1 MSARG
6 SQRERLTIKRVT
18 SMIITSNSAQ
28 SIVEEISSI
37 IGRNINFMNE
47 DGVIV
52 ASTDAK
58 RIGTLHAGALKV
70 LETRDTLIVNKD
82 NQLEGAKEGINQP
95 IMLGDKIV
103 GVIGITG
110 AEDEVVK
117 YGHIIRKITEILVK
131 EEFIEKRTELE
142 NRTRESFVKEWIEGR
157 WSNDKLFVSR
167 AWLLGINVHLPRIAV
182 VLEYDQAAAT
192 EKIDFTREVQM
203 EKERSKLIQ
212 FIQQEISAD
221 QQDMIIPDGNSKF
234 IMLLTWQENT
244 PDSRNEK
251 TLTKIKYIINR
262 LKEKMDVQFR
272 VGAGTFVE
280 HFSEMHESYKHA
292 EKAISFQRKPHD
304 EDAIVFFEDL
314 RLELLVEELPEFMLS
329 EFMIKVLGFDHTE
342 EEHEFIE
349 TLTCFFACN
358 QSINETASKL
368 YIHKNTLQYR
378 LKKIKEATGYDP
390 RVLEDAVLLYLAIY
404 IYHFKKTSE
413 H

>member
-1 MSARG
+1 RG

-131 EEFIEKRTELE
+131 EEF
-142 NRTRESFVKEWIEGR
+142 
-157 WSNDKLFVSR
+157 
-167 AWLLGINVHLPRIAV
+167 
-182 VLEYDQAAAT
+182 
-192 EKIDFTREVQM
+192 
-203 EKERSKLIQ
+203 
-212 FIQQEISAD
+212 
-221 QQDMIIPDGNSKF
+221 
-234 IMLLTWQENT
+234 
-244 PDSRNEK
+244 
-251 TLTKIKYIINR
+251 
-262 LKEKMDVQFR
+262 
-272 VGAGTFVE
+272 
-280 HFSEMHESYKHA
+280 
-292 EKAISFQRKPHD
+292 
-304 EDAIVFFEDL
+304 
-314 RLELLVEELPEFMLS
+314 
-329 EFMIKVLGFDHTE
+329 
-342 EEHEFIE
+342 
-349 TLTCFFACN
+349 
-358 QSINETASKL
+358 
-368 YIHKNTLQYR
+368 
-378 LKKIKEATGYDP
+378 
-390 RVLEDAVLLYLAIY
+390 
-404 IYHFKKTSE
+404 
-413 H
+413 